1 MSVQL
6 TVLKGGKDF
15 EDVEI
20 MANDYGAEHVWL
32 WLEENGDNRLDL
44 SRDQLRALR
53 VFINDFLER

>member
-1 MSVQL
+1 
-6 TVLKGGKDF
+6 VLKGGKDF

-53 VFINDFLER
+53 AFINDFLER